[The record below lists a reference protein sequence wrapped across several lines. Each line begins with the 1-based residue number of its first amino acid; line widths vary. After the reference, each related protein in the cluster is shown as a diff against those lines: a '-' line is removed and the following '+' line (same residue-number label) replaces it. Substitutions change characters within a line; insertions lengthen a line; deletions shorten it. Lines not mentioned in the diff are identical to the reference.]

1 LGIERAIRGYGP
13 VQASPLSTAKGCG
26 MDLPNMALPKQCAM
40 LLAPAGN
47 LEAAKQAFH
56 AGADAVY
63 VGLRGWSRGGALGEF
78 DRKQLRLCI
87 ELAHALGKK
96 VQLAA
101 NIIPKSQER
110 HLLLHQLAELADWG
124 LDAVTQCSHLFH

>member
-1 LGIERAIRGYGP
+1 MELAIPGYGP
-13 VQASPLSTAKGCG
+13 LQASPLSTAKGCG
-26 MDLPNMALPKQCAM
+26 MDLPNMDLPNMGLPKECAM

-47 LEAAKQAFH
+47 LEVAKQAFQ
-56 AGADAVY
+56 AGANAVY
-63 VGLRGWSRGGALGEF
+63 VGLRGWSRGGARGEF

-101 NIIPKSQER
+101 NIIPKPQER
-110 HLLLHQLAELADWG
+110 QKLLCQLAE
-124 LDAVTQCSHLFH
+124 